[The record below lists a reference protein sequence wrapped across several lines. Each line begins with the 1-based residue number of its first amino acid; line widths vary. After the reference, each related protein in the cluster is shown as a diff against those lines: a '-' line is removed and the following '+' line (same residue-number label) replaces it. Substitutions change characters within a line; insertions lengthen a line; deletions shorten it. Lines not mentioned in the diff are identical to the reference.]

1 MPHEGELRYFQL
13 SKVLTMDSSFIV
25 VAKTVME
32 NRQMIAAMIFA
43 MSKTNPEMYAHYES
57 KLQEL
62 RKEHE
67 KEFEKMDSVL
77 DRLNKAAGES
87 EQPGN

>member
-1 MPHEGELRYFQL
+1 
-13 SKVLTMDSSFIV
+13 MDSSFIV

-32 NRQMIAAMIFA
+32 NRQMIAAIMYA
-43 MSKTNPEMYAHYES
+43 MSQTNPEMYALYEQ
-57 KLQEL
+57 KLAEL

-77 DRLNKAAGES
+77 QKLNNES
-87 EQPGN
+87 ES

>member
-1 MPHEGELRYFQL
+1 
-13 SKVLTMDSSFIV
+13 MDSSFIV

-32 NRQMIAAMIFA
+32 NRQMIAAIIFA
-43 MSKTNPEMYAHYES
+43 MSKSNPEMYALYES
-57 KLQEL
+57 KLEEL

-77 DRLNKAAGES
+77 QKLNSQTE
-87 EQPGN
+87 E

>member
-1 MPHEGELRYFQL
+1 
-13 SKVLTMDSSFIV
+13 MDSSFIV

-43 MSKTNPEMYAHYES
+43 MSKVNPEMYALYEE
-57 KLQEL
+57 KLAEL

-77 DRLNKAAGES
+77 EKLNNQS
-87 EQPGN
+87 SS